1 MSKNIHFPFFK
12 IATTALVLLFSFW
25 IPAAN
30 AQSYSNADSVKIY
43 KLLANADQEAVTGS
57 LDVALRY
64 TQQALQLS
72 RQTKMLRGEGFAR
85 LKEADLIIQKAN
97 TDNIDLFIDDAL
109 KIATQLKDSF
119 MLALACYQHGQSL
132 MYNERHGEAEKRYHK
147 ALTLHFGKNIS
158 SYTGLVYNDLGYM
171 FGVQGEFEKQ
181 AMWLLKAIRVYEEVQ
196 DLSGLATATS
206 NLASV
211 YSSLGNRTK
220 ALSYTMEAIA
230 MREKVGDIAGLAT
243 SYGNLSL
250 LYRQVNSIDSAIKYQ
265 EIATKY
271 AEKTGVKAKLIPG
284 YDNLSVLMNM
294 QKKKAEALEYIKK
307 SIVLCR
313 EIDDK
318 LGLANKTRWAALLCG
333 DLKDTTAALAYLRES
348 YDLSVQ
354 LNNKTLWRDF
364 YGSKSAYYKNQGDF
378 KNAYE
383 EIRKYYAYRDSLVNE
398 TTQTNIAE
406 LQTKYETEKKD
417 QSIAALNAEQK
428 IRQLELEKQK
438 AVIAGNKEEARRKQN
453 EIDLLVQSQQLQ
465 ELKIKQQ
472 NEELEKQLLL
482 SQAKEQK
489 LQLAEKE
496 KSLQANELRAQ
507 AQLRNTWI
515 IGTLLL
521 LALVAVIFNR
531 YQLKKKL
538 QQQKE
543 LENIRNNIARDLHD
557 DIGSTLT
564 SINILSKVSQNN
576 LSRDIHKSSAILDN
590 ITEQSQQ
597 IQQAMS
603 DIVWTIRPDND
614 KLENMVIRMREYVSH
629 TLECKNIDI
638 IFDVD
643 KDILQQTLAMEQR
656 RDFFL
661 VFKEAVNNAA
671 KYSQAT
677 SVTIRLSRHNHCLQL
692 TVSDNGKGFDTSRV
706 TSSSGLKGMR
716 ERATSLGATL
726 QIDSAP
732 QNGTAVH
739 LQFQPI
745 LL

>member
-1 MSKNIHFPFFK
+1 MSKPITFPFS
-12 IATTALVLLFSFW
+12 ATAITGLVLLILFW
-25 IPAAN
+25 VPAAR

-43 KLLANADQEAVTGS
+43 KLLAAADQVAVTGT
-57 LDVALRY
+57 LEEALRY

-72 RQTKMLRGEGFAR
+72 REKKMLRGEGFAR
-85 LKEADLIIQKAN
+85 LKEADITLRRSK
-97 TDNIDLFIDDAL
+97 TDKIDQYIDDAL
-109 KIATQLKDSF
+109 KIANQLKDSF
-119 MLALACYQHGQSL
+119 MLALACYQHGQSF
-132 MYNERHGEAEKRYHK
+132 MYNEQHGEAEKLFHK
-147 ALTLHFGKNIS
+147 ALALHFDKNIS
-158 SYTGLVYNDLGYM
+158 SHTGLVYNDLGYM

-181 AMWLLKAIRVYEEVQ
+181 AMWLLRSIRVYEQVQ
-196 DLSGLATATS
+196 DLPGLATATN
-206 NLASV
+206 NLAAV
-211 YSSLGNRTK
+211 YSSLEKRTE
-220 ALSYTMEAIA
+220 AFQYTREAIA
-230 MREKVGDIAGLAT
+230 MHEKVGDIAGLAT

-250 LYRQVNSIDSAIKYQ
+250 LFRKINAIDSAIKYQ

-271 AEKTGVKAKLIPG
+271 AAKTGVKARLIPC

-294 QKKKAEALEYIKK
+294 QKKKAEALEYIKR
-307 SIVLCR
+307 SILLCR
-313 EIDDK
+313 ELNDK

-333 DLKDTTAALAYLRES
+333 DLKDTSAGLAYLRES

-364 YGSKSAYYKNQGDF
+364 YGSKSAYYKNQGDY

-383 EIRKYYAYRDSLVNE
+383 EIRKYYLYRDSLVNE

-417 QSIAALNAEQK
+417 RSIATLNAEQK

-438 AVIAGNKEEARRKQN
+438 AVIAGNREEAKRKQN
-453 EIDLLVQSQQLQ
+453 EIDLLVQSKQLQ

-472 NEELEKQLLL
+472 DEELEKQLLL
-482 SQAKEQK
+482 SQAKERE

-496 KSLQANELRAQ
+496 KRLQANQLRAQ
-507 AQLRNTWI
+507 TQLRNTWI

-521 LALVAVIFNR
+521 LALVAVLFNR

-538 QQQKE
+538 EQQKQ
-543 LENIRNNIARDLHD
+543 LEKIRTDIARDLHD

-564 SINILSKVSQNN
+564 SINILSQVSQNN
-576 LSRDIHKSSAILDN
+576 LARDLHKSSAILEN

-597 IQQAMS
+597 MQQAMS
-603 DIVWTIRPDND
+603 DIVWAIRPDND

-629 TLECKNIDI
+629 TLESKNIDV

-643 KDILQQTLAMEQR
+643 KDICQQTLPMEQR

-671 KYSQAT
+671 KYAQAT
-677 SVTIRLSRHNHCLQL
+677 AVTIRLSRQHNNLQL
-692 TVSDNGKGFDTSRV
+692 TVSDNGKGFDTSRI

-716 ERATSLGATL
+716 ERATALDATL

-732 QNGTAVH
+732 QNGTTIC
-739 LQFQPI
+739 LQFQPA
-745 LL
+745 

>member
-1 MSKNIHFPFFK
+1 MSKPITFPFS
-12 IATTALVLLFSFW
+12 TTAITGLMLLIFFW
-25 IPAAN
+25 VPAVR

-43 KLLANADQEAVTGS
+43 KLLDAADQEAVTGS
-57 LDVALRY
+57 LEVALRY

-72 RQTKMLRGEGFAR
+72 REKKMLRGEGFAR
-85 LKEADLIIQKAN
+85 LKEADIIIQQLN
-97 TDNIDLFIDDAL
+97 TGKIDHLIDDAL
-109 KIATQLKDSF
+109 KIANQLKDSF
-119 MLALACYQHGQSL
+119 MLALACYQHGQSF
-132 MYNERHGEAEKRYHK
+132 MYNEQHAEAEKLFHK
-147 ALTLHFGKNIS
+147 ALALHFGKNTS

-181 AMWLLKAIRVYEEVQ
+181 AMWLLKSIRVYEEVQ
-196 DLSGLATATS
+196 DLPGLATATS
-206 NLASV
+206 NLAAV
-211 YSSLGNRTK
+211 YSSLDKRTE
-220 ALSYTMEAIA
+220 AFHYTREAIA

-250 LYRQVNSIDSAIKYQ
+250 LFRKINSIDSAIKYQ

-271 AEKTGVKAKLIPG
+271 AEKTGVKAKMIPC

-294 QKKKAEALEYIKK
+294 QKKKAEALEYIKR

-313 EIDDK
+313 ELNDK

-333 DLKDTTAALAYLRES
+333 DLKDTTAGLAYLSES

-383 EIRKYYAYRDSLVNE
+383 ELRKYYLYRDSLVNE

-438 AVIAGNKEEARRKQN
+438 AVIAGNQEEAKRKQN
-453 EIDLLVQSQQLQ
+453 EIDLLVQSKQLQ
-465 ELKIKQQ
+465 EFKIKQQ
-472 NEELEKQLLL
+472 DEELEKQLLL
-482 SQAKEQK
+482 SQAKERE

-496 KSLQANELRAQ
+496 KRLQANQLRAQ
-507 AQLRNTWI
+507 TQLRNTWI

-521 LALVAVIFNR
+521 LALVAMLFNR

-538 QQQKE
+538 EQQKE
-543 LENIRNNIARDLHD
+543 LEKIRNDIARDLHD

-564 SINILSKVSQNN
+564 SINILSQVSQNN
-576 LSRDIHKSSAILDN
+576 LSRDIHKSSAILEN

-597 IQQAMS
+597 MQQAMS
-603 DIVWTIRPDND
+603 DIVWAIRPDND
-614 KLENMVIRMREYVSH
+614 KLENMIVRMREYVSH
-629 TLECKNIDI
+629 TLECKNIDVV
-638 IFDVD
+638 FDVD
-643 KDILQQTLAMEQR
+643 KEIFQQTLPMEQR

-671 KYSQAT
+671 KYAQAT
-677 SVTIRLSRHNHCLQL
+677 SVTIRLSREHNNLQL
-692 TVSDNGKGFDTSRV
+692 TVSDNGKGFDTSRI

-716 ERATSLGATL
+716 ERATALDATL

-732 QNGTAVH
+732 QNGTTIC
-739 LQFQPI
+739 LQFQPA
-745 LL
+745 

>member
-1 MSKNIHFPFFK
+1 MSKPITFPFS
-12 IATTALVLLFSFW
+12 TTAITGLMLLIFFW
-25 IPAAN
+25 VPAVR

-43 KLLANADQEAVTGS
+43 KLLDAADQEAVTGS
-57 LDVALRY
+57 LEVALRY

-72 RQTKMLRGEGFAR
+72 REKKMLRGEGFAR
-85 LKEADLIIQKAN
+85 LKEADIIIQQLN
-97 TDNIDLFIDDAL
+97 TGKIDHLIDEAL
-109 KIATQLKDSF
+109 KIAHQLKDSF
-119 MLALACYQHGQSL
+119 MLALACYQHGQSF
-132 MYNERHGEAEKRYHK
+132 MYNEQHAEAEKLFHK
-147 ALTLHFGKNIS
+147 ALALHFGKNTS

-181 AMWLLKAIRVYEEVQ
+181 AMWLLKSIRVYEKVQ
-196 DLSGLATATS
+196 DLPGLATATS
-206 NLASV
+206 NLAAV
-211 YSSLGNRTK
+211 YSSLDKRTE
-220 ALSYTMEAIA
+220 AFHYTREAIA

-250 LYRQVNSIDSAIKYQ
+250 LFRKINSIDSAIKYQ

-271 AEKTGVKAKLIPG
+271 AEKTGVKAKMIPC

-294 QKKKAEALEYIKK
+294 QKKKAEALEYIKR

-313 EIDDK
+313 ELNDK

-333 DLKDTTAALAYLRES
+333 DLKDTTAGLAYLSES

-383 EIRKYYAYRDSLVNE
+383 ELRKYYLYRDSLVNE

-438 AVIAGNKEEARRKQN
+438 AVIAGNQEEAKRKQN
-453 EIDLLVQSQQLQ
+453 EIDLLVQSKQLQ
-465 ELKIKQQ
+465 EFKIKQQ
-472 NEELEKQLLL
+472 DEELEKQLLL
-482 SQAKEQK
+482 SQAKERE

-496 KSLQANELRAQ
+496 KRLQANQLRAQ
-507 AQLRNTWI
+507 TQLRNTWI

-521 LALVAVIFNR
+521 LALVAMLFNR

-538 QQQKE
+538 EQQKE
-543 LENIRNNIARDLHD
+543 LEKIRNDIARDLHD

-564 SINILSKVSQNN
+564 SINILSQVSQNN
-576 LSRDIHKSSAILDN
+576 LSRDIHKSSAILEN

-597 IQQAMS
+597 MQQAMS
-603 DIVWTIRPDND
+603 DIVWAIRPDND
-614 KLENMVIRMREYVSH
+614 KLENMIVRMREYVSH
-629 TLECKNIDI
+629 TLECKNIDVV
-638 IFDVD
+638 FDVD
-643 KDILQQTLAMEQR
+643 KEIFQQTLPMEQR

-671 KYSQAT
+671 KYAQAT
-677 SVTIRLSRHNHCLQL
+677 SVTIRLSREHNNLQL
-692 TVSDNGKGFDTSRV
+692 TVSDNGKGFDTSRI

-716 ERATSLGATL
+716 ERATALDATL

-732 QNGTAVH
+732 QNGTTIC
-739 LQFQPI
+739 LQFQPA
-745 LL
+745 